1 MTSQRLNSVV
11 VLNVQ
16 RDLTDELDIPA
27 VADEFVRGN
36 SVRTDIFGWLDVL
49 TWLCVTQIT
58 AVDICMIVA
67 YIRFIISF
75 FECFTF
81 HTHNKKYWRSKHAE
95 LLLLLL
101 FTLHAECSQFLKL
114 LHPKCSIDDS
124 PIELLGCKQWEIENI
139 HLARKCKNLF
149 RIA

>member
-36 SVRTDIFGWLDVL
+36 SVRKDIFGWLDVL
-49 TWLCVTQIT
+49 TWLCVTVTQIT
-58 AVDICMIVA
+58 AVDVRMIVA

-75 FECFTF
+75 VWMF
-81 HTHNKKYWRSKHAE
+81 HSSY
-95 LLLLLL
+95 
-101 FTLHAECSQFLKL
+101 SQ
-114 LHPKCSIDDS
+114 
-124 PIELLGCKQWEIENI
+124 
-139 HLARKCKNLF
+139 
-149 RIA
+149 